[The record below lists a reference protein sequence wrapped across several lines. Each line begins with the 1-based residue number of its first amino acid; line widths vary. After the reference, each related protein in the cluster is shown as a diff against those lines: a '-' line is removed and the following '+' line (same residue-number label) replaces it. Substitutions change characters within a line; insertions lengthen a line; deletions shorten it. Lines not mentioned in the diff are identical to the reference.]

1 MKSDQDHRIDA
12 YNYLCITL
20 KCRDANYKV
29 INLSAHNNLCFT
41 YWIYE
46 KIKMN

>member
-12 YNYLCITL
+12 YNYLCDAL
-20 KCRDANYKV
+20 KDRDANHKI
-29 INLSAHNNLCFT
+29 INLSANISLCFT